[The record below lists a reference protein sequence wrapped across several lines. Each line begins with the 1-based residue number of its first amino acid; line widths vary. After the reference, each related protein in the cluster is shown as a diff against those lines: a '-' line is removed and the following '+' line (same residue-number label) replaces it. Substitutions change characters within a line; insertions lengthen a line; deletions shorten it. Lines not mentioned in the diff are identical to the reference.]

1 MIEVSIPEKAADS
14 AALLAQLDESV
25 FISIKGRVTWVLIFG
40 HTVGFSLPRLANLTT
55 TRRFISGRPLPN
67 TNKAFPGRVDGLHP
81 EMAYSGCEDSFAF
94 QAGSYMYYCKWRN
107 RLAEMAGLGSAEAVR
122 TNPEKEGLPFVE
134 LIDFSDCEGVIGNRG
149 KFPGPL
155 TLACHYDGAG
165 RISSARC
172 GIWAPGMPRRSPK
185 NS

>member
-1 MIEVSIPEKAADS
+1 MAEAAQS
-14 AALLAQLDESV
+14 TVTLKHLAAALADQHEITKKQSEEILNGAVGL
-25 FISIKGRVTWVLIFG
+25 VTK
-40 HTVGFSLPRLANLTT
+40 HR
-55 TRRFISGRPLPN
+55 
-67 TNKAFPGRVDGLHP
+67 
-81 EMAYSGCEDSFAF
+81 
-94 QAGSYMYYCKWRN
+94 
-107 RLAEMAGLGSAEAVR
+107 
-122 TNPEKEGLPFVE
+122 
-134 LIDFSDCEGVIGNRG
+134 NRG

>member
-1 MIEVSIPEKAADS
+1 MSELRFAEFRPCFRKRAPLFERVAAPIS
-14 AALLAQLDESV
+14 LLGLVAKNVGERGFCNLAGKFRSLASP
-25 FISIKGRVTWVLIFG
+25 IAKGRAD
-40 HTVGFSLPRLANLTT
+40 PMNRE
-55 TRRFISGRPLPN
+55 ISDADTPHNHREPARM
-67 TNKAFPGRVDGLHP
+67 T
-81 EMAYSGCEDSFAF
+81 CCDSVATG
-94 QAGSYMYYCKWRN
+94 AKPS
-107 RLAEMAGLGSAEAVR
+107 SR
-122 TNPEKEGLPFVE
+122 T
-134 LIDFSDCEGVIGNRG
+134 GNRG